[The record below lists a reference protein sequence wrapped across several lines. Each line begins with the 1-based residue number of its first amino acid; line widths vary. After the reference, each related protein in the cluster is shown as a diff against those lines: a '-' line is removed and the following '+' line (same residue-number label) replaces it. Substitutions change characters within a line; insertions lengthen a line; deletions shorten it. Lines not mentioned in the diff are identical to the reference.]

1 MDVLGFLERSGVDLS
16 KRWRFWD
23 IVRGM
28 LLSSAVE
35 SGGDGV
41 LMKSWQEKCK
51 DYFFFF
57 FCYRCR

>member
-1 MDVLGFLERSGVDLS
+1 MEVLGFLERSGVDLS

-41 LMKSWQEKCK
+41 FDEKLAGEVQGLFL
-51 DYFFFF
+51 FFFLLPL
-57 FCYRCR
+57 